1 MNELINE
8 NMDICVDENI
18 EMVEMFDDCENGFLA
33 KKNKFLT
40 WLLS

>member
-1 MNELINE
+1 MEKDLTFLNE
-8 NMDICVDENI
+8 NAEENI
-18 EMVEMFDDCENGFLA
+18 EMVTMFDDCENGFLA